1 MPPKRFTILTTLSCV
16 AALAGAQAAH
26 AAAPQARAALGANV
40 ETAVAQIDGAARS
53 TVPAA
58 PLPEL
63 RAFGVKAYMKDFGV
77 GAAEAAA
84 ALEQQRRGE
93 DIETSLHDA
102 LGAAYLG
109 ARFDNAARRWEISL
123 APGADEGPVRDYVQS
138 RRLTGARIAHE
149 TWTGA
154 DRDRAVAALRRA
166 LAPEIRQGRV
176 TVGNAG
182 TRIEVQSVA
191 GDAAAAERA
200 RAAAADAGVD
210 TAVVASASRD
220 LQASPSAE
228 CNNIWCN
235 PPLRA
240 GERMVRQSAGGFCT
254 TGFTA
259 TSPVNSWDN
268 FAMTAGHCIAAGN
281 TLGKCSLVTCYVPIG
296 YEYSGYYGGGDGG
309 LLLIDHNYPTYG
321 AWWPPQ
327 WGDSLPVRPPT
338 LPANGTQVCHTGTN
352 SYGGVDET
360 VVSCGYIISNDTSVT
375 YTGGVTLNH
384 MIQVGNSAGLCVAK
398 GNSGGP
404 VVRGD
409 TAAAV
414 GIYSGD
420 NAPGPGAPNNGQR
433 VCGAAYSFWAE
444 PALNAQAVLGVSIK
458 TS

>member
-1 MPPKRFTILTTLSCV
+1 MSTKRFTILTTLSCV
-16 AALAGAQAAH
+16 AVLAGAQAEAN
-26 AAAPQARAALGANV
+26 AAPQARAALGPNV
-40 ETAVAQIDGAARS
+40 RTAVSQIDASGRS
-53 TVPAA
+53 SAPAST
-58 PLPEL
+58 LPAL
-63 RAFGVKAYMKDFGV
+63 HAFGVKAYMKDFGV
-77 GAAEAAA
+77 DEAEASA

-102 LGAAYLG
+102 LGDDYLG

-123 APGADEGPVRDYVQS
+123 APGADEGPVRDYVES
-138 RRLTGARIAHE
+138 RRLTGAKIVHE
-149 TWTGA
+149 AWTGE
-154 DRDRAVAALRRA
+154 DRDQAVAALRRK
-166 LAPEIRQGRV
+166 LAPEIARGRL
-176 TVGNAG
+176 TVSNGG
-182 TRIEVQSVA
+182 TRIELRSAA
-191 GDAAAAERA
+191 GDTAAEAKA
-200 RAAAADAGVD
+200 RAAAAS
-210 TAVVASASRD
+210 TAVDAKVVESASDD
-220 LQASPSAE
+220 LLASPSAE

-254 TGFTA
+254 TGFPA
-259 TSPVNSWDN
+259 TSPINSWDN
-268 FAMTAGHCIAAGN
+268 FAMTAGHCVAAGN

-327 WGDSLPVRPPT
+327 WGDALPVRPPQ

-360 VVSCGYIISNDTSVT
+360 VVSCGYIISNDTPVN
-375 YTGGVTLNH
+375 YTDGTSLQH
-384 MIQVGNSAGLCVAK
+384 MIEVGNSASLCVAK

-420 NAPGPGAPNNGQR
+420 NAPGPGTPNYGQR
-433 VCGAAYSFWAE
+433 VCGSGYHFFAE